1 MVYDVTYQVAGEERT
16 DRVIAP
22 HAAGAA
28 ERVRAIHEDDEG
40 TFELLKVQ
48 LLDEHEQEPQPA
60 AAGH

>member
-28 ERVRAIHEDDEG
+28 ERVRATHEADDG
-40 TFELLKVQ
+40 AFELLRVQ
-48 LLDEHEQEPQPA
+48 LLDEHEPQPA
-60 AAGH
+60 TARR